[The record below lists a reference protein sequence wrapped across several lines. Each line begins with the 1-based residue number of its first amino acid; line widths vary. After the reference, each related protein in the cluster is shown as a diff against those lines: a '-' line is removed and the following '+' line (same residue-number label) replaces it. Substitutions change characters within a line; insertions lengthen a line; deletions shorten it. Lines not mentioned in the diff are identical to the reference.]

1 MVHRRDVLI
10 QSAAALGALTL
21 PRMGRAEV
29 SVGDGRLITVSD
41 GHLDL
46 PKDFILGPLSAE
58 IADPILARH
67 EQTGDRLRQPCNVT
81 LYQDAD
87 RTVLFDV
94 GSGSD
99 FVPTAGTLLDG
110 LEAAGVMPDDVTDVV
125 FTHGHPDHLWG
136 LLDDFDDPA
145 FPDAR
150 FHIGRIERDYWVDP
164 ATADEIGEARQ
175 SFAVGAKRRLDRI
188 ADQIMAFDDG
198 DEVLP
203 GITAL
208 ATFGHTPGHMAFEVG
223 AKDPVFV
230 IGDAIGNAHV
240 SFVNPAWELGSDQDP
255 KAAAATRAALVNRLA
270 TGGHR
275 VAGFHLPGGGLGR
288 IETTP
293 DGYRFVGETL

>member
-255 KAAAATRAALVNRLA
+255 KAAATTRAALVNRLA
-270 TGGHR
+270 TSGHR

-288 IETTP
+288 IETTS